1 VADDFVNRLAGRA
14 EIEKLVHCPKW
25 AGRGFWARVPPLVH
39 GERFDVLRKFLV
51 RPSQSIVRPRPT
63 DRQLGPVSKYRIA
76 RERCLSV
83 TRAASGVKS

>member
-14 EIEKLVHCPKW
+14 EIEKVVHCPKW
-25 AGRGFWARVPPLVH
+25 AERGSGPRPAPRA
-39 GERFDVLRKFLV
+39 GERFDVMRKFLI